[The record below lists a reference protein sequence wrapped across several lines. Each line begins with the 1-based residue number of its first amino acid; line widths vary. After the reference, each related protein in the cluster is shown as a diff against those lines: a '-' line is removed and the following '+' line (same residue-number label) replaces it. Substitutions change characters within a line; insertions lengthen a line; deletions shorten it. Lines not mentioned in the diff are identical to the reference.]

1 MQELIDQA
9 VLLIQEHQAWAGLL
23 IFLFTF
29 GESLFIVGL
38 FLPATV
44 MLFATGT
51 LIGSGTISASPILLW
66 GFAGAVVGD
75 AVSFWLGR
83 WLGPKMLRH
92 KYLNSHRRHVARARL
107 FFYRFGFLAVLL
119 GRFLGPLRSLVPT
132 VAGGMGMPE
141 LRFQLANIISAALWM
156 PALLAPG
163 YLAAISVDAVK
174 DTEHLLTFIA
184 IGLAGGVVIIWLIIN
199 KRKASKN
206 KLAKSPR
213 QHRRNVRV
221 SKNDK

>member
-9 VLLIQEHQAWAGLL
+9 LLFIQEHQAWAGVL

-51 LIGSGTISASPILLW
+51 LIGSGTLSASPILLW
-66 GFAGAVVGD
+66 GFAGAVLGD

-92 KYLNSHRRHVARARL
+92 KYLDSHRRAVARARL
-107 FFYRFGFLAVLL
+107 FFFRFGFLAVLL
-119 GRFLGPLRSLVPT
+119 GRFLGPLRALVPT

-141 LRFQLANIISAALWM
+141 LRFQMANVISAALWM

-163 YLAAISVDAVK
+163 YLAAISVDAIK
-174 DTEHLLTFIA
+174 DDKHLLIYSALTLVA
-184 IGLAGGVVIIWLIIN
+184 LLGVIWFFLH
-199 KRKASKN
+199 KRKAHKN
-206 KLAKSPR
+206 K
-213 QHRRNVRV
+213 
-221 SKNDK
+221 